1 MSTEAGDRQKDLATK
16 LDGITVLVRAQ
27 SELASLPP
35 MNAALSPEVLLGAQP
50 TDQPALPMTADGVQR
65 YVWQSAFGPMLIEV
79 REGAAFV
86 NGSRVT
92 PIHELRAERPP
103 A

>member
-1 MSTEAGDRQKDLATK
+1 
-16 LDGITVLVRAQ
+16 
-27 SELASLPP
+27 
-35 MNAALSPEVLLGAQP
+35 MNAPLLPEVLLGFQP
-50 TDQPALPMTADGVQR
+50 NDQSALPLAADGVQR

-79 REGAAFV
+79 RDGAVFV

-92 PIHELRAERPP
+92 SIHELRAQGPT